1 MILRG
6 TWSLTTVSYPKL
18 HVGALVSTMLRR
30 LFGQRLRHL
39 RKSRNIT
46 QERLAEAIGKSVDFI
61 SLMERGLSA
70 PSFDTLEVLAQALE
84 VAVKDLFDF

>member
-1 MILRG
+1 
-6 TWSLTTVSYPKL
+6 
-18 HVGALVSTMLRR
+18 MLRR